1 MEVSTSPKRHTTIR
15 PNVTSLS
22 TRTTNYT
29 FIKPTKGCSTPRT
42 HSHLQMEQ
50 THSQACTKSEH
61 NMLNPELIS
70 PVACSMAKKRRA
82 ILIKCSKAKNKPPSR
97 DQNKRQLPFTASL
110 VPKKSSQGSKILCA
124 PEAGHPQQPYRKRVW
139 WVVSRHKDRSVH
151 ENWTKL
157 SRNNQKYEQKTYT
170 RFWQFCSIGLNFF
183 NRKEF
188 NTCHIQVKNSTLSN
202 QSLKNLKTEQQQR
215 QC

>member
-15 PNVTSLS
+15 PSFTSLS

-110 VPKKSSQGSKILCA
+110 VPKKSSQGRARFFVHQKQDTHNNHIAKEFDELL
-124 PEAGHPQQPYRKRVW
+124 AGIRTNLFMK
-139 WVVSRHKDRSVH
+139 SRQ
-151 ENWTKL
+151 N

-170 RFWQFCSIGLNFF
+170 RF
-183 NRKEF
+183 
-188 NTCHIQVKNSTLSN
+188 
-202 QSLKNLKTEQQQR
+202 
-215 QC
+215 